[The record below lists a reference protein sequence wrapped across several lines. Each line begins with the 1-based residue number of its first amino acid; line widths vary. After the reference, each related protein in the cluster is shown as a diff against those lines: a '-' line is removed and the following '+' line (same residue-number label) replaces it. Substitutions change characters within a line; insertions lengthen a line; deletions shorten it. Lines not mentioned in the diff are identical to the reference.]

1 MSKTVKRTRSV
12 NKSRKNVKSR
22 SQYNQTNQQTI
33 LLKFLATMN
42 MVKLFHWK
50 THSFSTHKAT
60 DEVFSQLSGNI
71 DTFVETMMGKH
82 GNRVDLS
89 RMKSISMCDVKNV
102 EQLRL
107 EMNKFKMFLVN
118 IEQKLEHTMS
128 NTDLLN
134 IRDEM
139 LGNVNQFLYLLTLN

>member
-1 MSKTVKRTRSV
+1 MAKTVKRLRST

-22 SQYNQTNQQTI
+22 IQDNQQTI
-33 LLKFLATMN
+33 VLKFLATMN
-42 MVKLFHWK
+42 MIKLFHWK

-60 DEVFSQLSGNI
+60 DEVFSQLSRNI
-71 DTFVETMMGKH
+71 DTFVETMLGKH

-128 NTDLLN
+128 NSDLLN

>member
-1 MSKTVKRTRSV
+1 MAKTVKRTRSN
-12 NKSRKNVKSR
+12 NKSRKNNSNR
-22 SQYNQTNQQTI
+22 IQHDQQTI
-33 LLKFLATMN
+33 ILKFLAIMN
-42 MVKLFHWK
+42 MIKLFHWK

-71 DTFVETMMGKH
+71 DTFVETMLGKQ

-89 RMKSISMCDVKNV
+89 STKSNSLCDVKNV
-102 EQLRL
+102 EQLKL
-107 EMNKFKMFLVN
+107 EMNKFNMFLVN
-118 IEQKLEHTMS
+118 LEQKLNHVMS

>member
-1 MSKTVKRTRSV
+1 MAKTVKRMRST
-12 NKSRKNVKSR
+12 NKSRKNVNSR
-22 SQYNQTNQQTI
+22 SQRNQTDQQTI
-33 LLKFLATMN
+33 ILKFLAIMN
-42 MVKLFHWK
+42 MIRLFHWK

-60 DEVFSQLSGNI
+60 DEVFSQLSRNI
-71 DTFVETMMGKH
+71 DTFVETMLGKH

-102 EQLRL
+102 EQLKL

-128 NTDLLN
+128 NSDLLN